1 MPGFLFMK
9 TKSSL
14 IVLIIF
20 CLPVSSYAEESY
32 TLDKIVVKS
41 DSEARYF
48 KHLKENYPGEVISS
62 QEIGNANLNSLVEA
76 LDCASGTEIR
86 ARGPFDIQG
95 DLSLRGSTNEEVGV
109 SIDGIKVMDPQTGHH
124 NLDIPLTRYDIE
136 RINITKEGSSSLYGA
151 GSFAGNANFI
161 IKRPTAKA
169 VNIDALFGENA
180 LFGQAFSFALAQK
193 EFSARVSF
201 DNKVSKAARP
211 NTDFREQT
219 ASFYID
225 KKAENIFLDTLI
237 GYQKKDFGA
246 DSFYSNLFP
255 EEEEHTETLFFK
267 TGLDLK
273 SETGVLKNNAY
284 LRKHRDKFVLRRNNP
299 TSVNYHTTYVYGLNS
314 DYALPTKYGDVLLG
328 LYSGNEEINS
338 TNLGKH
344 KRFFEAGSI
353 GLSSKIGQRFT
364 SDLRF
369 RSDHYEKWGF
379 QQSFN
384 AGLGYSLTDTLKI
397 KGSAAGAFRLP
408 TFTDLFYSDA
418 ANKGNPDLGVE
429 KSDNYSVGFEYA
441 KDFLELGLSGFLR
454 RGHNMID
461 WTRSTTLDPWQAT
474 NLGSVDFKGMEFIAR
489 LNREFNF
496 KYIKFNNV
504 SLTYSYTDV
513 DKKESGF
520 LSKYVLDVLKHQLH
534 LDIYSNIF
542 GLDINWR
549 FSYNQRYFAD
559 TYFLGDLYIGKK
571 IKNRSYSLEPF
582 LKLDNFTNK
591 SYSEI
596 AGVQQPARWIKSG
609 LKFEW

>member
-1 MPGFLFMK
+1 MK
-9 TKSSL
+9 IKAVL
-14 IVLIIF
+14 IVLVLF
-20 CLPVSSYAEESY
+20 LLPKYSPAEEPL
-32 TLDKIVVKS
+32 TLEKIVVKS
-41 DSEARYF
+41 DSEAPYL

-62 QEIGNANLNSLVEA
+62 QEIGEGNPDSLVEA
-76 LDCASGTEIR
+76 LNYASGMEIR

-124 NLDIPLTRYDIE
+124 NLDIPLTKYDIE
-136 RINITKEGSSSLYGA
+136 RIDITKEGSSSLYGA
-151 GSFAGNANFI
+151 GSFAGNTNFI
-161 IKRPTAKA
+161 IKKPAVKA
-169 VNIDALFGENA
+169 LNIDALFGENA
-180 LFGQAFSFALAQK
+180 LFGQAFSFTLPQK
-193 EFSARVSF
+193 EFSSRVSF

-211 NTDFREQT
+211 NTDFKEQT

-225 KKAENIFLDTLI
+225 KNTENISLDTLI

-246 DSFYSNLFP
+246 DGFYSNLFP

-273 SETGVLKNNAY
+273 SETGILKNDAY
-284 LRKHRDKFVLRRNNP
+284 FRKHRDKFVLRRNNP

-314 DYALPTKYGDVLLG
+314 DYALPTKYGEILFG

-384 AGLGYSLTDTLKI
+384 AGLGYGLTDTLKV
-397 KGSAAGAFRLP
+397 KGSAARAFRLP

-418 ANKGNPDLGVE
+418 ANKGNPGLGVE
-429 KSDNYSVGFEYA
+429 KSDSYSAGLEYV
-441 KDFLELGLSGFLR
+441 KDFIELGLSGYFR

-461 WTRSTTLDPWQAT
+461 WTRATTADPWQAT
-474 NLGSVDFKGMEFIAR
+474 NLGSVDFKGIEFISK
-489 LNREFNF
+489 LNHEINF
-496 KYIKFNNV
+496 MRMKFRSV
-504 SLTYSYTDV
+504 SLGYSYTEV

-534 LDIYSNIF
+534 LDIYSTIF
-542 GLDINWR
+542 GLDINWQL
-549 FSYNQRYFAD
+549 SYNQRYFGD

-571 IKNRSYSLEPF
+571 LKSRNYSLEPF
-582 LKLDNFTNK
+582 LKIDNFTNK
-591 SYSEI
+591 NYTEI
-596 AGVQQPARWIKSG
+596 AGVQQPGRWVKSG
-609 LKFEW
+609 FKFEW